1 MVLSYNRSTS
11 YALFIT
17 TILVLEMVLI
27 IEHIK
32 PTNADFKKLKIKK
45 ALKKLAPLISLLQL
59 LKSKKKVIPIP
70 LPLPLPIPM

>member
-1 MVLSYNRSTS
+1 
-11 YALFIT
+11 
-17 TILVLEMVLI
+17 MVLI

-32 PTNADFKKLKIKK
+32 PTNALKKLLLKK

>member
-1 MVLSYNRSTS
+1 MVLSYNRRTS
-11 YALFIT
+11 YAIFIT
-17 TILVLEMVLI
+17 TIVVLEMVLI

-32 PTNADFKKLKIKK
+32 PTNALKKLLLKK

>member
-1 MVLSYNRSTS
+1 
-11 YALFIT
+11 
-17 TILVLEMVLI
+17 MVLI

-45 ALKKLAPLISLLQL
+45 ALKKLGPLISLLQL
-59 LKSKKKVIPIP
+59 LKSKKKILPIP